1 MDLSKN
7 PKKENTFNIETSS
20 TINTINTENKNTVE
34 NVESNSAKKNSKL
47 SQLMD
52 ENNYL
57 SKMLK
62 NKFNK
67 WKILTFSKR
76 KNLGR
81 KSRKILIK
89 KTLNIHRAK
98 DNQELYQKE
107 KQKIK
112 ILKKIKDINLNEE
125 EEDKRKKVIKFF
137 ESRILSY
144 QSWKDIMKK
153 YYEIWK
159 TKALNNEEINENI
172 ITKKIIT
179 KIKFNNKTIEQKE
192 YMNNEKYTK
201 IKNIIFKYKN
211 PLKIYFNLWKTKVK
225 CLKSETCEKEIVIKT
240 LEKEQPSMKIKI
252 KKKVSKKQK
261 KLKSQRKKNL
271 TILIS
276 KDYLKNRNNEVLK
289 KYFNKWISRINENQ
303 NIIKKDKPIETI
315 NDISGN
321 NNIINIENTKN

>member
-1 MDLSKN
+1 MDLSKI

-144 QSWKDIMKK
+144 QSWKDIVKK

-159 TKALNNEEINENI
+159 TKALNNEEIN
-172 ITKKIIT
+172 
-179 KIKFNNKTIEQKE
+179 
-192 YMNNEKYTK
+192 
-201 IKNIIFKYKN
+201 
-211 PLKIYFNLWKTKVK
+211 
-225 CLKSETCEKEIVIKT
+225 
-240 LEKEQPSMKIKI
+240 
-252 KKKVSKKQK
+252 
-261 KLKSQRKKNL
+261 
-271 TILIS
+271 
-276 KDYLKNRNNEVLK
+276 
-289 KYFNKWISRINENQ
+289 
-303 NIIKKDKPIETI
+303 
-315 NDISGN
+315 
-321 NNIINIENTKN
+321 